1 VISCV
6 PFLCLELLI
15 RVHPRKFAA
24 SLLLWEPQAKHS
36 RFTNQNKHRG
46 SRHQL
51 LETTKMKRVLIV
63 VILVVAAAVL
73 GMWTRG
79 GIRHSVGEAV
89 GMASSDPQGDARDE
103 IRRSFQLEPGARLD
117 IQGINGAVEIET
129 SDTKTAEVYVLRT
142 ASSREALNRRE
153 VIIEQT
159 SSGLLVRGQ
168 RARNLGF
175 WERLWGH
182 NPNEQVTIKAPR
194 QIDLS
199 VRGVNGRV
207 TSGDV
212 DGSVEVKGI
221 NGRVELGQAT
231 GSAEI
236 SGINGNITVAL
247 KQLGDR
253 GARVSGVNGNIE
265 LRLAKDLNADL
276 TARGLNG
283 NVRSEIAEVSVDKE
297 NHGSR
302 YSARIGN
309 GGSPITLSGINGNV
323 RLTSAVMSSTPASA
337 TSEKKPAS
345 ETKAATEKATKSEK

>member
-1 VISCV
+1 
-6 PFLCLELLI
+6 
-15 RVHPRKFAA
+15 
-24 SLLLWEPQAKHS
+24 
-36 RFTNQNKHRG
+36 
-46 SRHQL
+46 
-51 LETTKMKRVLIV
+51 MKRVLIV
-63 VILVVAAAVL
+63 VILVVAAAIL
-73 GMWTRG
+73 GMWARG
-79 GIRHSVGEAV
+79 GIRHSLGESV
-89 GMASSDPQGDARDE
+89 GMASPGSQGDARDE
-103 IRRSFQLEPGARLD
+103 IRRTFQLEPGALLD

-142 ASSREALNRRE
+142 ASSPEALNRRE

-159 SSGLLVRGQ
+159 SNGLLVRGQ

-194 QIDLS
+194 QIALS

-212 DGSVEVKGI
+212 DGTVEVKGI

-231 GSAEI
+231 EAAEI

-297 NHGSR
+297 NRSR
-302 YSARIGN
+302 YSARIGS
-309 GGSPITLSGINGNV
+309 GGAPIALSGINGNV
-323 RLTSAVMSSTPASA
+323 RLTSAVTSSIPTSA
-337 TSEKKPAS
+337 TNDKKPAS
-345 ETKAATEKATKSEK
+345 ETKAAAEKATKSEK